1 MLLAKNFL
9 LSDKTVNINLE
20 FTIKGGVFPL
30 FIVKNNSKP
39 AINRAYQ

>member
-1 MLLAKNFL
+1 MLLAKNSL

-20 FTIKGGVFPL
+20 FTIKGRVLPL
-30 FIVKNNSKP
+30 FIVKNNANL

>member
-20 FTIKGGVFPL
+20 FTIKGVAL
-30 FIVKNNSKP
+30 LSFIVKNDSKS
-39 AINRAYQ
+39 AINRVYQ